1 MPVRFG
7 QLASSTDTLPMSAP
21 PTAAATIRRRI
32 RLLVVDD
39 DAGIRTLLEVTI
51 GLDERFELVGSAG
64 TAADALHCCG
74 FADLQRL
81 DLVLLDV
88 SLPDRDGIELLGDLR
103 EVSGDARVAIF
114 TGWSDYAT
122 IERAR
127 LAGADAVFG
136 KDGDPRR
143 LLDGLADLCR

>member
-1 MPVRFG
+1 MP
-7 QLASSTDTLPMSAP
+7 ATP
-21 PTAAATIRRRI
+21 AAATPVRSRI

-51 GLDERFELVGSAG
+51 GLDERFELVGSAS
-64 TAADALHCCG
+64 TAADALRASCSCAG
-74 FADLQRL
+74 LDQL

-88 SLPDRDGIELLGDLR
+88 SLPDGDGIELLGDLR
-103 EVSGDARVAIF
+103 AVSGDARVAIF
-114 TGWSDYAT
+114 TGWSDDAT

-127 LAGADAVFG
+127 LAGADAIFG

-143 LLDGLADLCR
+143 LLDGLADLCC